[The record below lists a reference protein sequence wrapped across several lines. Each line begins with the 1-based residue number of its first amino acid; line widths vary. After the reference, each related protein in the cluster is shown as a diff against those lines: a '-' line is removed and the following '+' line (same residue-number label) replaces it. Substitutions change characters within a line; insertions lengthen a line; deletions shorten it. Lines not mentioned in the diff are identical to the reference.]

1 MADEAGVLNW
11 AGGEIKGGA
20 CPPVAPPPPPAVPEA
35 SPDPND
41 IDLNENIVIDEFV
54 FESLLFAQ
62 FEFTIR

>member
-20 CPPVAPPPPPAVPEA
+20 CPPVPPPPPDVPEA

-41 IDLNENIVIDEFV
+41 IDLNENKLRVVKWREFI
-54 FESLLFAQ
+54 ELLH
-62 FEFTIR
+62 

>member
-20 CPPVAPPPPPAVPEA
+20 CPPVALPPPDVPEA

-41 IDLNENIVIDEFV
+41 IDLSENKLRV
-54 FESLLFAQ
+54 
-62 FEFTIR
+62 